1 MSYLLPAL
9 LIGLFL
15 LLRSLAGRGSSVR
28 VQRPAWQADQ
38 RVPIE
43 EDVTAEDGPLM
54 PSLSTPDPIFTPP
67 PDPIIETGQRS
78 GTRYLLDRNAHS
90 RPDRIAQIKRTIAG
104 KGICSPKG

>member
-15 LLRSLAGRGSSVR
+15 LLRSLAGRGSSLR
-28 VQRPAWQADQ
+28 VQRPTWRADQ
-38 RVPIE
+38 PIPIE
-43 EDVTAEDGPLM
+43 DDVTAEDGVLTPEI
-54 PSLSTPDPIFTPP
+54 STPDPIFAPP
-67 PDPIIETGQRS
+67 SAVTEPGQRS
-78 GTRYLLDRNAHS
+78 GTRYLLDRNADG